1 MIRFLHVVALLC
13 ITALSGAQAQ
23 PVEQRDVTIS
33 IGTWVIPY
41 LPLPLAQ
48 AKGYFKDEG
57 INATIQ
63 NFQAGGSKALQALV
77 GGSTDT
83 VVGYYDHTISM
94 QAQHKDVRCVIL
106 LNALPGEVIAVRKG
120 VTPPITSLKD
130 FKGRKIGV
138 TALGSSTEFQL
149 RYQAGKVGVTPDD
162 MTVVP
167 VGAGPTAIAAV
178 ERKAIDAIV
187 TQDPTATVMQRRGL
201 VDILLDA
208 RTLDGTLKAFGG
220 RYPTTCLYTT
230 GAYIESHPGTIQHLV
245 NAFAR
250 ALRFIADN
258 TPADIVAA
266 LPPEYVLGDKD
277 TFTEIVEKS
286 RQIFPRV
293 GRFDVED
300 LKLPRDLLASFDE
313 RIRNTTIDFEKTYT
327 NRFVDAA
334 PTQ

>member
-13 ITALSGAQAQ
+13 ITALPGAQAQ

-33 IGTWVIPY
+33 IGTWVIQY

-57 INATIQ
+57 INVTIQ

-167 VGAGPTAIAAV
+167 VGSGPTAIAAV

-208 RTLDGTLKAFGG
+208 RTLDGTIKAFGG
-220 RYPTTCLYTT
+220 RYPTTCLYAT

-250 ALRFIADN
+250 TLRFIADSS
-258 TPADIVAA
+258 PADIVAA

-286 RQIFPRV
+286 RPIFPRV
-293 GRFDVED
+293 GRFNVED

-334 PTQ
+334 PTK